1 MNLPGKGLL
10 RVQSQARLTLPLKPC
25 WAWLSF
31 FFLSLNSLPAW
42 VQSNAE
48 QISQV
53 LVSWVAEMGSEGKK
67 SARSRVNCKPP
78 AWRNL
83 PQADPEGVLRDQ
95 FCLIR
100 GLACLQ
106 KYRQFLCMLVW
117 VLCVLVHTDT
127 CGSQMTNLNVVPQ
140 VLSMVCSR
148 QGLSLARTVTG

>member
-1 MNLPGKGLL
+1 M
-10 RVQSQARLTLPLKPC
+10 QSQARLTLPLKPC

-31 FFLSLNSLPAW
+31 FFLSLNNLPAW

-78 AWRNL
+78 VWRSL
-83 PQADPEGVLRDQ
+83 LQADPEGVLRDQ

-106 KYRQFLCMLVW
+106 KYRHSFCA
-117 VLCVLVHTDT
+117 CVCGSCVYWYTYTDT
-127 CGSQMTNLNVVPQ
+127 CRSQMTNLNVVPQ
-140 VLSMVCSR
+140 VLSMFCSR
-148 QGLSLARTVTG
+148 QGLSLAKTVTG

>member
-1 MNLPGKGLL
+1 MQVHGQPCIDRDIGSEPSSQGSLNLPGKGLL
-10 RVQSQARLTLPLKPC
+10 RVQSQARLTLPLEPC

-78 AWRNL
+78 AWRSL

-106 KYRQFLCMLVW
+106 KYRHSFCACL
-117 VLCVLVHTDT
+117 
-127 CGSQMTNLNVVPQ
+127 CGSCVYWCTQIHAEV
-140 VLSMVCSR
+140 R
-148 QGLSLARTVTG
+148 